1 MTTPVRLHPVNVRN
15 YGSQSRLTLPD
26 IKVAGWTLCTTRQ
39 DFEQLAIV
47 RTHKGTRH
55 FVSPHLIRDWDVSDF
70 LGRPEISPLCH
81 VKGESQPIKRYKLV
95 DWLFR
100 STLSI
105 HRVNPRRR
113 ILPRLQNPVSPALS
127 WHALELGRYRDP
139 SFAGGISGPTLGRT
153 LRSISVGSSGQRN
166 PIREHPHMLEACR
179 VQTTTEPVQYSS
191 DIRIG

>member
-105 HRVNPRRR
+105 HRVNHAVEFCQGCKTRFRQR
-113 ILPRLQNPVSPALS
+113 YLGMRWSSEDIVTQVLPEGYPGQPWEERCAVFLSDPPVNETQS
-127 WHALELGRYRDP
+127 EN
-139 SFAGGISGPTLGRT
+139 TRT
-153 LRSISVGSSGQRN
+153 
-166 PIREHPHMLEACR
+166 C
-179 VQTTTEPVQYSS
+179 
-191 DIRIG
+191 